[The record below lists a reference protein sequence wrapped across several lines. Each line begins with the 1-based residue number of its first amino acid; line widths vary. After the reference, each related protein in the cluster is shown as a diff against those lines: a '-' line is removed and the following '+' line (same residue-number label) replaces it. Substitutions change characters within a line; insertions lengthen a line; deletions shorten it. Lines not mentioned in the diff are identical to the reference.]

1 MIIEDNELKRV
12 IEEDIVN
19 GTVVIP
25 EGVTKIAGDAFILCK
40 NMISS
45 VKIPESVKYIGAGA
59 FLGSTNLTSIDLPK
73 GLTVLGA
80 DVFSECSSLT
90 SINIPESITY
100 IPPYTF
106 RGCSSLTSVNLPNSI
121 DEIGQMAFQGCTSL
135 TNIQIPE
142 SVTKIR
148 NSVFDGCT
156 ELTSVDIPQGV
167 EMIESD
173 TFNGCT
179 MLSSI
184 SIPESVTT
192 IGKRAFQ
199 NCQSLID
206 TRIPDGVTSVGECA
220 FQGCDNLTN
229 VNIPKGVTRL
239 PNYVF
244 AGCRKLTNVHI
255 PKGVTSIGNGA
266 FETCSKLVNIDIP
279 NSVTQIGLNAFEYC
293 SGLTS
298 VNIPDSVINIG
309 GSAFNGCSE
318 LTSIDI
324 PEGVD
329 SIEIQTFKNCSKLTS
344 VNIPKS
350 VTSIENN
357 AFDKCSGLTSVNIP
371 EGVTY
376 IGDDAFRRCSKL
388 TSINIPE
395 GVTSIG
401 TGTFRGCSELTSIN
415 IPDSVNSIGSL
426 AFSDCGEL
434 TSVNIPNSVI
444 SIKPNTFS
452 GCSELT
458 SINIPEGIESIGNGA
473 FRDCSKLTSIDL
485 PNSVISI
492 DRYAFSDCSK
502 LNSINIPKGVTIIR
516 ENTFNGCRGLTNI
529 EIPEGV
535 TDIRRGAFSQCTGL
549 TSINIPEGVTSI
561 GIEAFGDCVGLN
573 SVTIPD
579 SLTNIG
585 EDCFERCLNIKEV
598 NTSKDFY
605 KNENALF
612 VLYDQMYGSNPISL
626 QKLMYGNNLEKFNEI
641 KKQAHFGMSYDYD
654 ADFMDKLYHK
664 IIYSVGLDELER
676 MVKIPGLNA
685 DNIERY
691 KEAFKRK
698 EESFNNLY
706 EEKQIIDGDLGTVT
720 SILKQLALNV
730 NNNENGKNSDELD
743 ILKQV
748 NLLLDKPDSEITSLK
763 DLIYTAMQNA
773 GYDSSKIVNNI
784 EELQRSLNKS
794 QFQSNMDNVRDDIVE
809 ALSSNDTSF
818 GEQLASLQV
827 DAIEKIIEDKLR
839 KIYMVN
845 SKVSIEN
852 LRAEL
857 LDELGDS
864 SHALYI
870 RQNANNIASR
880 FINLLDSNEEFK
892 KKINYNSVDALKTVR
907 AQIGGRWIDS
917 IKKAFKAACNGQNI
931 ESIPDEFS
939 LEQIDILKEKLNID
953 IKTNLRAVLK
963 KGADKEEAYELLEE
977 IQSSLP
983 EEERLIVTYKQLHD
997 MFGGVHYP
1005 YSEEFKKFFKIN
1017 REEFLRNPKYI
1028 YEFAP
1033 ICNNFESIINSP
1045 ELKNI
1050 YLNGKLEID
1059 DILAY
1064 LGKLKFENQRPG
1076 DEKLAQLSSSIGKI
1090 ATDKQFA
1097 DVQAVFD
1104 IVKNRE
1110 RTSIPPV
1117 FVQEQKSK
1125 FRGRML
1131 SPNDILTMFAGNI
1144 TDCCQ
1149 KFGDAGMGAMLLGAI
1164 EENAGIF
1171 VVEELQENGTYQIVG
1186 QSLTIRQKGKDG
1198 NYDRL
1203 TFDNI
1208 EITENVSAK
1217 LSRADEMEI
1226 LGIYQ
1231 KAGKQAMD
1239 LDKKFL
1245 QQQLKDGKITQ
1256 EDYDNLVLKE
1266 AIAGRGYNDL
1276 STLNSLQTAQTVVP
1290 DEAYYRYRSKEWGNI
1305 RPWIDSTEQGAP
1317 TGSNTYKP
1325 VIIAEMEAEK
1335 LEKINARRSESSKK
1349 ISDITNI
1356 PLWYGKVDEPVEL
1369 SNEKITEQQ
1378 IETIKG
1384 IERKVYRPQQQ
1395 LLNNE
1400 GIRDYED
1407 MQYEYDLKDISTVIG
1422 SQNNWYMIY
1431 GRGKKGEC
1439 MIQDLA
1445 LEGGLN
1451 SGKNKESAEK
1461 QSSSRLATVEM
1472 ANEVYSLMIKKAK
1485 EETKI
1490 VCNAT
1495 KDTSLINIK
1504 NMIKKGI
1511 AEVCDS
1517 EGKKIVISDN
1527 GELIYEDGNEISY
1540 RNFESGSYDRDAI
1553 QMLDLEIKPNIER
1566 MIEEK
1571 IKLESYLGLARRM
1584 QRMKPTEK
1592 EKGIDEKRR
1601 AIRDDLQI
1609 G

>member
-12 IEEDIVN
+12 VEEDIVN

-25 EGVTKIAGDAFILCK
+25 EGVTRIAGDAFLFCK
-40 NMISS
+40 NMLSS
-45 VKIPESVKYIGAGA
+45 VKIAESVKYIGGGA
-59 FLGSTNLTSIDLPK
+59 FSSCTNLNSIDLPK

-80 DVFSECSSLT
+80 DVFSGCSSLT

-106 RGCSSLTSVNLPNSI
+106 RGCSSLTSVSLPDGI
-121 DEIGQMAFQGCTSL
+121 DDIGQYAFQGCTSL
-135 TNIQIPE
+135 ANIHIPK

-167 EMIESD
+167 EMIETD

-179 MLSSI
+179 MLTSV
-184 SIPESVTT
+184 SIPEGVTT
-192 IGKRAFQ
+192 IGKSAFQ
-199 NCQSLID
+199 NCKSLID
-206 TRIPDGVTSVGECA
+206 VRIPDSVTSIGESA
-220 FQGCDNLTN
+220 FEYCSRFTS
-229 VNIPKGVTRL
+229 VNIPKGVTKL
-239 PNYVF
+239 SNCVF
-244 AGCRKLTNVHI
+244 ADCHKLTNVHI

-266 FETCSKLVNIDIP
+266 FQQCFELVNIDIP
-279 NSVTQIGLNAFEYC
+279 EGVTDISRDAFRAC

-309 GSAFNGCSE
+309 ESAFSGCRE

-324 PEGVD
+324 PEGINIID
-329 SIEIQTFKNCSKLTS
+329 NKTFERCSKLTS

-350 VTSIENN
+350 VTSIEDN
-357 AFDKCSGLTSVNIP
+357 AFEECRGLTSIEIP

-376 IGDDAFRRCSKL
+376 IGNDTFRGCSGL
-388 TSINIPE
+388 TSIKIPE
-395 GVTSIG
+395 GVTHIRK
-401 TGTFRGCSELTSIN
+401 GTFSGCRGLTSIN
-415 IPDSVNSIGSL
+415 IPDSVNSIESF
-426 AFSDCGEL
+426 AFNNCSEL
-434 TSVNIPNSVI
+434 TSVN
-444 SIKPNTFS
+444 
-452 GCSELT
+452 L
-458 SINIPEGIESIGNGA
+458 PEGLESIGNGA

-502 LNSINIPKGVTIIR
+502 LNSINIPKGVRIIR
-516 ENTFNGCRGLTNI
+516 EDTFNGCRGLTNI

-561 GIEAFGDCVGLN
+561 GVEAFGDCVGLN

-585 EDCFERCLNIKEV
+585 EDCFGRCLNIKEV

-612 VLYDQMYGSNPISL
+612 VLYDQMYGSNSISL

-641 KKQAHFGMSYDYD
+641 EKQAYFDVSYHYDPDY
-654 ADFMDKLYHK
+654 MDKLYHK

-685 DNIERY
+685 DNLERY
-691 KEAFKRK
+691 KEAFKRR

-706 EEKQIIDGDLGTVT
+706 EEKQTIDGDLGTVT
-720 SILKQLALNV
+720 SILKQLALKV
-730 NNNENGKNSDELD
+730 NNDENEKNSDELD

-763 DLIYTAMQNA
+763 DLIFTAMQNA

-809 ALSSNDTSF
+809 ALSSNDTSL

-857 LDELGDS
+857 LDELEDS

-1050 YLNGKLEID
+1050 YFNGKLEID

-1064 LGKLKFENQRPG
+1064 LGRLTFENQRAG

-1097 DVQAVFD
+1097 EVQAVFD

-1186 QSLTIRQKGKDG
+1186 QSLTIRQKGKEG

-1208 EITENVSAK
+1208 EITENVSAR
-1217 LSRADEMEI
+1217 LSSADEMEI

-1231 KAGKQAMD
+1231 KAGKQAME
-1239 LDKKFL
+1239 LDRKFL

-1256 EDYDNLVLKE
+1256 EDADNLVLKE

-1276 STLNSLQTAQTVVP
+1276 STLNSLHTAKTVVP
-1290 DEAYYRYRSKEWGNI
+1290 DEAYYSYRSKEWGNK
-1305 RPWIDSTEQGAP
+1305 RPWIDSTDHGAP

-1335 LEKINARRSESSKK
+1335 LEKINVRRNESSKK

-1407 MQYEYDLKDISTVIG
+1407 MQYEYDLRDISTVIG

-1439 MIQDLA
+1439 IIQDLA

-1451 SGKNKESAEK
+1451 SGKNKEFTEK

-1485 EETKI
+1485 EQTKI

-1540 RNFESGSYDRDAI
+1540 RDFESGSYGREAI

-1584 QRMKPTEK
+1584 QRMKPIEK
-1592 EKGIDEKRR
+1592 EKGIDDMRR
-1601 AIRDDLQI
+1601 AIRDDL
-1609 G
+1609 